1 MSLLEFDETFSVFSM
16 GGGGEAYVAFVDKAK
31 AEGEKG
37 EKREEE
43 EKESDSKVGR
53 SARFRRARRA
63 GHSSILASRADGLS
77 LPLPLRPS
85 SSSSFSSGKLS
96 FSLSLSLSLPLSRG
110 VLEREEDL
118 EGEEVSARF
127 LWFLASI
134 GTNNPRSTTLDNFE
148 LRCSKVLLSL
158 PPRPITKPA
167 QMLNP

>member
-1 MSLLEFDETFSVFSM
+1 MTKLFPVFSM
-16 GGGGEAYVAFVDKAK
+16 EKKEEWGEAHVAFVDKAR
-31 AEGEKG
+31 ARREGGGGKKEEKSE
-37 EKREEE
+37 EK

-85 SSSSFSSGKLS
+85 SSSSFSSGELS
-96 FSLSLSLSLPLSRG
+96 ALSLSLGASSS
-110 VLEREEDL
+110 ERR
-118 EGEEVSARF
+118 EVSARF

-148 LRCSKVLLSL
+148 LES
-158 PPRPITKPA
+158 PPFLTSTAHYRTGA